1 MVKYM
6 STLNIFLTLKILV
19 RVTKKMGGT
28 FSGREVQSKI
38 EVKYMNLYVLYAQE
52 ASACNNT

>member
-1 MVKYM
+1 
-6 STLNIFLTLKILV
+6 
-19 RVTKKMGGT
+19 MGGT